1 MALPTCPTGC
11 AAELPIVSFDECNP
25 EVCDAQI
32 SKVYMTNV
40 GNPLTD
46 WTDPVEWGTRLSNS
60 AVAADAIRT
69 LNVVGS
75 KDKPSSNIKEISLK
89 RKVIG
94 QKDHTVNL
102 KVDEC
107 SDLNHEAVR
116 QLECGGNYL
125 FWYETLGGKLFGSTD
140 GITAFIELD
149 MIIPESSD
157 EIITYDGTLT
167 WKAKFT
173 EERIDSPI

>member
-1 MALPTCPTGC
+1 MALPGQTP
-11 AAELPIVSFDECNP
+11 PIIRVSFDECNP

-167 WKAKFT
+167 WKAILLSN
-173 EERIDSPI
+173 RG